1 MILEMEKEIREGGDN
16 DIYQKSDVEHILN
29 GLGESLQVQD
39 ELYSIEILIT
49 KTISEQLSENPRSR
63 L

>member
-1 MILEMEKEIREGGDN
+1 MEKESREGGEK
-16 DIYQKSDVEHILN
+16 DIYLKSDVEHILN

>member
-1 MILEMEKEIREGGDN
+1 MILEMEKESREGGEK
-16 DIYQKSDVEHILN
+16 DIYLKSDVEHILN
-29 GLGESLQVQD
+29 GLVESLQVQD